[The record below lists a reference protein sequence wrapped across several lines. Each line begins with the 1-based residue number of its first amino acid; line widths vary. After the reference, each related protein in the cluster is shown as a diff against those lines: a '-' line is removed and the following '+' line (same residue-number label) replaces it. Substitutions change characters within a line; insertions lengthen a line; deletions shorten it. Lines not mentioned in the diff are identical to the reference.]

1 MFLSSDKIEERRL
14 FTYEER
20 SATLKRSSGVC
31 ACCSKKLTTKTMTM
45 DHIIPIS
52 RGGTNDM
59 ENLVALC
66 LECNKAKG
74 NLLYMPRAYYMA
86 IKNLSELR
94 KMERHVE
101 QWFQTIQSQ
110 FDLEKFPLIAPVT
123 NLQLSARR
131 QVQRSQKKKQ
141 GLYIPSLILEWKIIS
156 KESYEEIE
164 AVTGLDLREIRKTLP
179 KINTFYK
186 EDPAH
191 TPTVALYSLRKK
203 TTDKIL
209 AVVAVQVTL
218 EEKHMNVWMPW
229 SEMPKS
235 YHGPVLHN
243 LVNLLLDSL
252 TRIANCT
259 INTYSVTATSDNPNA
274 IRDFCRAACSNEK
287 MGLYYRLHF
296 GKLKSIGEENWNMA
310 MVNRVPDHMAE
321 VWKNIQKPEGESK
334 ICGV

>member
-1 MFLSSDKIEERRL
+1 MDNRYDCHNRRK
-14 FTYEER
+14 Y
-20 SATLKRSSGVC
+20 SLKV
-31 ACCSKKLTTKTMTM
+31 
-45 DHIIPIS
+45 HI
-52 RGGTNDM
+52 
-59 ENLVALC
+59 V
-66 LECNKAKG
+66 LE
-74 NLLYMPRAYYMA
+74 
-86 IKNLSELR
+86 
-94 KMERHVE
+94 
-101 QWFQTIQSQ
+101 

-123 NLQLSARR
+123 NMQLSARR

-191 TPTVALYSLRKK
+191 IPTVALYSLRKK

-287 MGLYYRLHF
+287 NGALL
-296 GKLKSIGEENWNMA
+296 
-310 MVNRVPDHMAE
+310 
-321 VWKNIQKPEGESK
+321 
-334 ICGV
+334 